1 VALKLR
7 IFPRSPWRVVAL
19 VVVGIAVIVWRIAYI
34 WPPTHLNDYAD
45 VHPDQ
50 LEDTFNFNYAW
61 LRERYGVDVRLILLN
76 DPTIVDLDTY
86 ALNQARRLHV
96 GDRESG
102 QGVLVA
108 SHLGPLFSTPFTWAW
123 EVTGDV
129 YDSVFADVFYPVDGG
144 VMRLR
149 PGNNRPLP
157 VRRTRWE

>member
-1 VALKLR
+1 VLLDP
-7 IFPRSPWRVVAL
+7 IDPD
-19 VVVGIAVIVWRIAYI
+19 VGIFTEGSRRAFANYPYSRPVQDIELWKVHGRPYQVIVRDTLAIMFTATTPI
-34 WPPTHLNDYAD
+34 IPPSLLVRSDSGWQFAVDY
-45 VHPDQ
+45 
-50 LEDTFNFNYAW
+50 EW
-61 LRERYGVDVRLILLN
+61 
-76 DPTIVDLDTY
+76 
-86 ALNQARRLHV
+86 
-96 GDRESG
+96 
-102 QGVLVA
+102 